1 MFGFISILNNQML
14 KNIDHCKKK
23 CAFSPFKLQ
32 NMIMLIYNS
41 QIRKM
46 GLSNI
51 NQNMLRRHFICQRL
65 THTFEEVR
73 LKSMKGKNF
82 SIDTI
87 FYFMGGGAIQRY
99 NLLINK

>member
-1 MFGFISILNNQML
+1 
-14 KNIDHCKKK
+14 
-23 CAFSPFKLQ
+23 
-32 NMIMLIYNS
+32 MIMLIYNS

-51 NQNMLRRHFICQRL
+51 NQNMLRRNFICQRL
-65 THTFEEVR
+65 THTCEEVR

-87 FYFMGGGAIQRY
+87 FYFMGGGGVSKG
-99 NLLINK
+99 INY